1 LQELLVPSRR
11 VALLPVRQG
20 LQHLRVLLGQPQVQL
35 QVLAVPQVLP
45 LQLVPQAEVQELLQ
59 QALLRLPG
67 LVQVVR
73 QPQVLRRERVEPLA

>member
-1 LQELLVPSRR
+1 M
-11 VALLPVRQG
+11 
-20 LQHLRVLLGQPQVQL
+20 
-35 QVLAVPQVLP
+35 LAVPQVLP

>member
-35 QVLAVPQVLP
+35 QVRVAQRVRV
-45 LQLVPQAEVQELLQ
+45 LVP
-59 QALLRLPG
+59 R
-67 LVQVVR
+67 
-73 QPQVLRRERVEPLA
+73 